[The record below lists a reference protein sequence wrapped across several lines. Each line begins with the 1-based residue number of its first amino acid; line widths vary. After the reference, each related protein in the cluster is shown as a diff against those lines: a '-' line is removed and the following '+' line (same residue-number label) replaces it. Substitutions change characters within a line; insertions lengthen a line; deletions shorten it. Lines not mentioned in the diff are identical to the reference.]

1 MKYLISALSFILI
14 FSITEEIN
22 GQAQSTVEMDSDSN
36 NPHISI
42 METESGDFA
51 RMWFQHSLQP
61 ANKWALNARTQNG
74 TFTNDGLLAQPFVFA
89 FNGSQKL
96 AISSDGKLRINNQ
109 YTIPNLD
116 GTSDQILTTDGEGTL
131 AWVDQMESLWATN
144 SDGIEHDGLVT
155 VNPISNIE
163 TEPAFTVQVN
173 RMNLEPIVSIRNT
186 NGGGDAAI
194 FMNAEAKYWAYGIDS
209 DINTFKIN
217 HLGNGINTTLND
229 GNQRFSI
236 RGDNGYIGFG
246 TDDPAADLDL
256 ANNGADIRFSDSNS
270 SAIQWYESGTE
281 VAFLGHN
288 NNNVVLKNSD
298 TTGDIIVDAKDDL
311 LFRVDGI
318 NQMLISDNGEVSIE
332 DVLRLKPRA
341 TAPTCANGRL
351 YYDSTDNKVYACSGG
366 TWKALQFE

>member
-1 MKYLISALSFILI
+1 MKYLICTFSFFLLLTTAQI
-14 FSITEEIN
+14 SY
-22 GQAQSTVEMDSDSN
+22 GQAQSTVEMDSDSS
-36 NPHISI
+36 NPHFSI
-42 METESGDFA
+42 METESGDFT

-61 ANKWALNARTQNG
+61 ENKWALNARTQSG
-74 TFTNDGLLAQPFVFA
+74 TFTNDGLLSQPFVFA

-96 AISSDGKLRINNQ
+96 ALSSNGKLRINNE
-109 YTIPNLD
+109 YTLPNLD
-116 GTSDQILTTDGEGTL
+116 GTSDQILTTDGDGTL
-131 AWVDQMESLWATN
+131 AWINQTASPWVDN
-144 SDGIEHDGLVT
+144 SDGIMHDGLVT
-155 VNPISNIE
+155 VNPTIGTE
-163 TEPAFTVQVN
+163 TEPAFTTIVN
-173 RMNLEPIVSIRNT
+173 RNNLEPIISIRNT
-186 NGGGDAAI
+186 HANGDAAV
-194 FMNAEAKYWAYGIDS
+194 FMNAANKYWAYGVDN
-209 DINTFKIN
+209 DINAFKIN
-217 HLGNGINTTLND
+217 HLGNGINTTLDD
-229 GNQRFSI
+229 GNKRFSI
-236 RGDNGYIGFG
+236 MGSNGYIGFG

-298 TTGDIIVDAKDDL
+298 TLGDVIIDAKDDL
-311 LFRVDGI
+311 IFRLDGV

-351 YYDSTDNKVYACSGG
+351 YYDSTDDKVYVCSGA